1 MDKLENIKGIF
12 LDLGGTLLYPPSGS
26 FMFSDFAK
34 RYFSPEKLAAL
45 PPEKVKAAKDRAAK
59 ERAVEHSRPVLSIE
73 EEYQIFLR
81 YYRVLA
87 GELGLKLTDAEL
99 KAVADDKVNNK
110 DDNYRLFDDTVET
123 LKALRGKYRLGII
136 SDTWPSIIPLL
147 EHFDILQYFHCTTFS
162 YELGTL
168 KPDPLM
174 FQDALSK
181 MGLPAEQTV
190 FVDDNPKN
198 CEGAAQLGI
207 FPVQICAESVW
218 RPEMDK
224 SYGID
229 HVQAL
234 GRDIAAPAPQKG
246 LLRIDRISGL
256 LDILDKEGAQWN
268 Q

>member
-1 MDKLENIKGIF
+1 
-12 LDLGGTLLYPPSGS
+12 
-26 FMFSDFAK
+26 
-34 RYFSPEKLAAL
+34 
-45 PPEKVKAAKDRAAK
+45 
-59 ERAVEHSRPVLSIE
+59 
-73 EEYQIFLR
+73 
-81 YYRVLA
+81 
-87 GELGLKLTDAEL
+87 
-99 KAVADDKVNNK
+99 
-110 DDNYRLFDDTVET
+110 
-123 LKALRGKYRLGII
+123 
-136 SDTWPSIIPLL
+136 
-147 EHFDILQYFHCTTFS
+147 
-162 YELGTL
+162 
-168 KPDPLM
+168 
-174 FQDALSK
+174 